1 VLNMV
6 IFIAWDSAIYR
17 VSPLLENLLG
27 YLVPA
32 EVRKATLNH
41 VKQSKAKI
49 LARMEKG
56 EGERR
61 DFCSYIFEMKEE
73 MNLND
78 WHMAA
83 YSNSLIIAGSE
94 TTATVMSALTYWLC
108 RTPLVYEKLKEEVRS
123 RYKSSSE
130 ITSLSATFPYLTAV
144 IHEILRIFP
153 PIPFGM
159 PRISPKGGETVDGIF
174 VPGGVSSSIGLKC

>member
-1 VLNMV
+1 M
-6 IFIAWDSAIYR
+6 
-17 VSPLLENLLG
+17 LEKMLG
-27 YLVPA
+27 YLIPS
-32 EVRKATLNH
+32 EIQKATMNH
-41 VKQSKAKI
+41 VMQSKAKI
-49 LARMEKG
+49 LARMQKG

-61 DFCSYIFEMKEE
+61 DFCSYIFEMKDE

-94 TTATVMSALTYWLC
+94 TTATAMSALTYWLC
-108 RTPLVYEKLKEEVRS
+108 RTPHVYEKLKDEVRS

-130 ITSLSATFPYLTAV
+130 ITSLSATFPYMTAV
-144 IHEILRIFP
+144 IYEILRIFP
-153 PIPFGM
+153 PIPIGM

-174 VPGGVSSSIGLKC
+174 VPGGVSFQIDVKRLG